1 MNLRKISLCVICL
14 TIGFIS
20 CKKDDTPTIEPIEI
34 RDRTEQQVVD
44 MDSLNNYLET
54 HYYNASD
61 FVSNPNPSISDIII
75 KKVKANETPPV
86 GYVKLKDAVG
96 ESKKT
101 VYAETNYEYFVLKLN
116 QGGGN
121 ASPTFAD
128 NVRVVYEGFSLQNV
142 IFDSSVIPVL
152 FDLTGL
158 IPGWNRVL
166 PDFNTAESFVENAD
180 GTVTYSNKGLGVM
193 FLPSGLGYFSQ
204 SSGAIP
210 AYSPIIF
217 KFELLQAYQND
228 HDKDGVPSYLE
239 DINGDGELFDN
250 TDGDFNP
257 SNGFPIYDY
266 LDTDDDGD
274 GILTIDE
281 DINKDGNP
289 RNDDSNGNGIPN
301 YLDKTDVIKKQ

>member
-1 MNLRKISLCVICL
+1 
-14 TIGFIS
+14 
-20 CKKDDTPTIEPIEI
+20 
-34 RDRTEQQVVD
+34 
-44 MDSLNNYLET
+44 
-54 HYYNASD
+54 
-61 FVSNPNPSISDIII
+61 
-75 KKVKANETPPV
+75 
-86 GYVKLKDAVG
+86 
-96 ESKKT
+96 
-101 VYAETNYEYFVLKLN
+101 
-116 QGGGN
+116 
-121 ASPTFAD
+121 
-128 NVRVVYEGFSLQNV
+128 
-142 IFDSSVIPVL
+142 
-152 FDLTGL
+152 
-158 IPGWNRVL
+158 
-166 PDFNTAESFVENAD
+166 
-180 GTVTYSNKGLGVM
+180 M